1 MVTSSRSGCRR
12 RKTRMPTR
20 LAKPA
25 TAVMCPS
32 NRGDSTIFTP
42 TPMPKSCSANTTSA
56 TSSRDSCSWMV
67 CPRAPSTPRVS
78 ALTLLEVLYTLC
90 SWQLHRPLVFI
101 WYQIPGTYIN
111 PTNLTTPK
119 TVWHVRIEHPQLVA
133 PFVSSNQ
140 GPRVRL

>member
-1 MVTSSRSGCRR
+1 MQLDGV
-12 RKTRMPTR
+12 PTGAIDTKGIG
-20 LAKPA
+20 L
-25 TAVMCPS
+25 
-32 NRGDSTIFTP
+32 DS
-42 TPMPKSCSANTTSA
+42 
-56 TSSRDSCSWMV
+56 
-67 CPRAPSTPRVS
+67 
-78 ALTLLEVLYTLC
+78 LEVLYTLC